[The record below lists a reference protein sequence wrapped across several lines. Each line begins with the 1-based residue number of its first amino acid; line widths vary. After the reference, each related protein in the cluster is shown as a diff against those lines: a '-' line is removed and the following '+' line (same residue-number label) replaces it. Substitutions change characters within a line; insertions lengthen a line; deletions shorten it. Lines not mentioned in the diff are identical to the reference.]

1 MKLASERSMRMIS
14 KDIIGCDNLAAE
26 EVPLSQ
32 PLSLG
37 VDIVPSPMVYVPD
50 LPTKII
56 QLLDQNDR

>member
-1 MKLASERSMRMIS
+1 MRMVS
-14 KDIIGCDNLAAE
+14 KQIIGCENLAAE

-37 VDIVPSPMVYVPD
+37 VDVVLSPLVYVPD
-50 LPTKII
+50 LGAKII